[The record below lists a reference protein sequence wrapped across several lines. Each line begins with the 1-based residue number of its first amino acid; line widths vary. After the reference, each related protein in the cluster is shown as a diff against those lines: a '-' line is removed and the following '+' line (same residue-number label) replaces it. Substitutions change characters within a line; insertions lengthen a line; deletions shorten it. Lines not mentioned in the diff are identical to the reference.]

1 MFEYLFDYLLKII
14 ALFEENLLKLSNFSS
29 NINEVMWTVLNFL
42 FVLQK
47 DFARTKKHQKE
58 KKAPKTQKA
67 QKAPKST
74 ITQPS
79 KSTKRK

>member
-1 MFEYLFDYLLKII
+1 
-14 ALFEENLLKLSNFSS
+14 
-29 NINEVMWTVLNFL
+29 MWTVLNFL

-47 DFARTKKHQKE
+47 DYARTNKYQKE

>member
-1 MFEYLFDYLLKII
+1 
-14 ALFEENLLKLSNFSS
+14 
-29 NINEVMWTVLNFL
+29 MWTVLNFL
-42 FVLQK
+42 FFLQK
-47 DFARTKKHQKE
+47 DFARTKMHQKE

-67 QKAPKST
+67 RKAPKST